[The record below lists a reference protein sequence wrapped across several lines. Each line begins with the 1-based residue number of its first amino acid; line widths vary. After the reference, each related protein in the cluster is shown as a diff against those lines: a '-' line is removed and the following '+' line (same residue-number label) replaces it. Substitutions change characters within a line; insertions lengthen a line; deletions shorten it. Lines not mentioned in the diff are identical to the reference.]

1 VSEESFLSQVKRLV
15 VGAPIPSH
23 LAHHERFSKVTGLA
37 VLSSDPLSS
46 VAYATEEILRV
57 LMISGVSAL
66 WLVTPIGA
74 VIATML
80 AVVAFSY
87 RQTVHAYPNGGGAY
101 IVAKENL
108 GTLPA
113 LIAAAALLIDYVLTV
128 SVSIAAGVAAI
139 TSALPQY
146 HIDPV
151 VMSLVFVVI
160 LMVGNLR
167 GVRESGRLFAA
178 PTYFFIGGILTM
190 LAVGLWRYATGALVP
205 VPAMEALTP
214 TDTGMLTTFMLLT
227 AFSNGCTA
235 MTGVEAVS
243 NGVPAF
249 RPPESRNAAST
260 LVTMAVLAMT
270 MFTGITMLAHAYQII
285 PNNAETVVSQIAR
298 ATFGGRGWAY
308 YAVQAATML
317 ILVLAANTA
326 YADFPRLASIIA
338 RDRFLPRQFTTQGDR
353 LAFSNGIVILSGL
366 GALLLVIFGGDTHAL
381 IPLYMIGVFVSF
393 TLSQAGMV
401 VHWRTLRAPGWRTSA
416 AINGFGAVV
425 TGIVLLVVATTKAAE
440 GAWIIILM
448 IPTLV
453 ILFNITRRHY
463 DHVASALTLRGW
475 RPEAVGRHVVLVPI
489 GSLQRAV
496 VKALRYARTIS
507 ADVRAVY
514 VEIDPAFTKTM
525 RDQWAEWGQ
534 GVELVVLASPYRSLM
549 EPLLEYIEEV
559 QRNDPGGYMTVILPE
574 FVPHR
579 LWQHVLHNQHALLIK
594 GALLFKPNVVVTS
607 VPFHLGH
614 DVGQPGGEEAV
625 PVHASNVDPVVLQ
638 RMLASSTE
646 PEQAGV
652 FRKLLLRRLTALAFV
667 VWVLSWPAHLLPH
680 IALWVAL
687 AILALAIVLTSPPQ
701 STT

>member
-1 VSEESFLSQVKRLV
+1 VKRLV

-23 LAHHERFSKVTGLA
+23 LSHHERFSKITGLA

-57 LMISGVSAL
+57 LMIGGVSAL
-66 WLVTPIGA
+66 WMVTPIGA
-74 VIATML
+74 IIATML

-87 RQTVHAYPNGGGAY
+87 RQTIHAYPNGGGAY

-108 GTLPA
+108 GTMPA

-146 HIDPV
+146 HINPV
-151 VMSLVFVVI
+151 VMSLIFVLI
-160 LMVGNLR
+160 LMLGNLR
-167 GVRESGRLFAA
+167 GIRESGRLFAA
-178 PTYFFIGGILTM
+178 PTYFFIGSILIL
-190 LAVGLWRYATGALVP
+190 LAVGLWRYVTGTLAPVTAT
-205 VPAMEALTP
+205 ETLTP
-214 TDTGMLTTFMLLT
+214 AGTGMLSTFMLLT

-249 RPPESRNAAST
+249 RPPESKNAAST
-260 LVTMAVLAMT
+260 LVTMAVLAIT
-270 MFTGITMLAHAYQII
+270 MFLGITLLAHAYQIL
-285 PNNAETVVSQIAR
+285 PNDAETVVSQIAR
-298 ATFGGRGWAY
+298 ATFGGRGWPY

-401 VHWRTLRAPGWRTSA
+401 VHWRKLREPGWRTSA
-416 AINGFGAVV
+416 AINGFGALV
-425 TGIVLLVVATTKAAE
+425 TGVVLIVVATTKAAE

-448 IPTLV
+448 IPILV
-453 ILFNITRRHY
+453 LLFNITRRHY
-463 DHVASALTLRGW
+463 DHVASELTLRGW
-475 RPEAVGRHVVLVPI
+475 RPEPVGRHVVLVPI

-496 VKALRYARTIS
+496 VKALSYASTMS

-514 VEIDPAFTKTM
+514 VEIDPSFTKTM

-534 GVELVVLASPYRSLM
+534 GVQLVVLASPYRSLM
-549 EPLLEYIEEV
+549 EPLLEYIE
-559 QRNDPGGYMTVILPE
+559 QMQHIDPGGYVTVILPE

-579 LWQHVLHNQHALLIK
+579 LWQHLLHNQHALLIK
-594 GALLFKPNVVVTS
+594 GALLFKPNVIVTS
-607 VPFHLGH
+607 VPFHLGQGAER
-614 DVGQPGGEEAV
+614 VSVKEAE
-625 PVHASNVDPVVLQ
+625 
-638 RMLASSTE
+638 LAT
-646 PEQAGV
+646 
-652 FRKLLLRRLTALAFV
+652 
-667 VWVLSWPAHLLPH
+667 
-680 IALWVAL
+680 
-687 AILALAIVLTSPPQ
+687 
-701 STT
+701 STTS